1 MRRIAGRVAPFV
13 VIALLASSLGA
24 CSEQQKPS
32 SETATPSAA
41 TAAKPSEPQILS
53 VSLDS
58 EPQTLDP
65 QTAQDANSTAILRQ
79 IYAGLLRFGPDL
91 TLQPDLARELPTV
104 QNGGISADGLT
115 YTFRLRDGL
124 KWSDG
129 SPMKAQAFV
138 DAAKRIFEPGKES
151 RYSDFYLVLDAGGA
165 ERELQAALAAG
176 KKGEDLRPLKKK
188 VQDGLNVTA
197 SDDQTVVMRLSR
209 RSPVFL
215 QLAALWTLYPVR
227 ADLIAKHGD
236 RWTEAGNLVSDG
248 PFMLAKWSH
257 NERIELARNPYYHG
271 TAAALETVKVDF
283 IKDTAIAFAAYQKGE
298 LDVVSLGPAEIVQVR
313 QKKELQPEFK
323 SYAQLSTT
331 GLTFNVTSG
340 ALSDAKVRMALAG
353 GLDREE
359 YAQVVRE
366 GAILPAYGWLPPG
379 MPGYDAQ
386 AGQQWKGAVDRS
398 KALLKEAGFEG
409 GRGVVVE
416 ILIANTSLSKLTAE
430 WLQQQWQ
437 KNLGV
442 AVTVRA
448 LEPATYVSERV
459 KGNFQVVLGGWAS
472 DYPDPQNWWPLFRT
486 GASLNTGKYASA
498 EFDRLMDQADAELD
512 NAKRLEMYARAQQLF
527 YTDIPFAPLFYGSRN
542 ILVKPY
548 VKGAVTTSMEGA
560 IPIGNFLDRVSV
572 SGKQR

>member
-1 MRRIAGRVAPFV
+1 M
-13 VIALLASSLGA
+13 A
-24 CSEQQKPS
+24 CSVKQKPS
-32 SETATPSAA
+32 GTSTPTAA
-41 TAAKPSEPQILS
+41 AAKPSEPQILA

-65 QTAQDANSTAILRQ
+65 QSAQDANSTAILRQ

-91 TLQPDLARELPTV
+91 ALQPDLAREIPTT

-129 SPMKAQAFV
+129 TPMKAQAFV
-138 DAAKRIFEPGKES
+138 DAAKRVFEPGKES
-151 RYSDFYLVLDAGGA
+151 RYADFYLVLDAGGA
-165 ERELQAALAAG
+165 EKELQAAQAAG
-176 KKGEDLRPLKKK
+176 KKGEDLRPFKKK
-188 VQDGLNVTA
+188 VQDSLAVSA
-197 SDDQTVVMRLSR
+197 PDDKTVVMRLSR
-209 RSPVFL
+209 KSPVFL
-215 QLAALWTLYPVR
+215 QLTALWTLYPVR
-227 ADLIAKHGD
+227 ADLIAKFGD
-236 RWTEAGNLVSDG
+236 RWTEAENVVSDG
-248 PFMLAKWSH
+248 PFTLAKWSH
-257 NERIELARNPYYHG
+257 NERIELARNPHYHG
-271 TAAALETVKVDF
+271 AAAALETVKVDF

-313 QKKELQPEFK
+313 QKKELQPEFR

-331 GLTFNVTSG
+331 GLTFNVASG
-340 ALSDAKVRMALAG
+340 ALSNPKVRQALAG
-353 GLDREE
+353 GFDREE

-366 GAILPAYGWLPPG
+366 GAVLPAYGWLPPG

-386 AGQQWKGAVDRS
+386 AGQQLKSATAAS
-398 KALLKEAGFEG
+398 QALLKDAGFEG
-409 GRGVVVE
+409 GRGVTVE
-416 ILIANTSLSKLTAE
+416 ILIANTTVSKLTAE

-442 AVTVRA
+442 TVTVRA
-448 LEPATYVSERV
+448 LESATYVSERV

-486 GASLNTGKYASA
+486 GASLNTGKYASMD
-498 EFDRLMDQADAELD
+498 FDRLMDQADAELD
-512 NAKRLEMYARAQQLF
+512 NAKRLEIYARAQQQF
-527 YTDIPFAPLFYGSRN
+527 FADAPFAPLFYGGRN

-560 IPIGNFLDRVSV
+560 IPTGNFLDRVSI

>member
-1 MRRIAGRVAPFV
+1 MRRIVGRVAPV
-13 VIALLASSLGA
+13 VVFALLATALVA
-24 CSEQQKPS
+24 CSEKDQAPAAQPPA
-32 SETATPSAA
+32 EATV
-41 TAAKPSEPQILS
+41 TKPSEPQVLA

-65 QTAQDANSTAILRQ
+65 QAAQDANSTAILRQ

-91 TLQPDLARELPTV
+91 ALQPDLARELPTT

-115 YTFRLRDGL
+115 YTFHLRDGL

-129 SPMKAQAFV
+129 TPMKAQAFV
-138 DAAKRIFEPGKES
+138 DAAKRIFEPGRES

-165 ERELQAALAAG
+165 EKDLQAAMAAG
-176 KKGEDLRPLKKK
+176 KKGNDLKDLKAK
-188 VQDGLNVTA
+188 VQQGLKVSA
-197 SDDQTVVMRLSR
+197 PDDQTVVMRLTR
-209 RSPVFL
+209 KSPVFL
-215 QLAALWTLYPVR
+215 QMTALWTLYPVR
-227 ADLIAKHGD
+227 TDLIAKNGD
-236 RWTEAGNLVSDG
+236 KWTEAGNVVSDG
-248 PFMLAKWSH
+248 PFVLAKWSH
-257 NERIELARNPYYHG
+257 NERIELARNPHYHG
-271 TAAALETVKVDF
+271 TAATLETIRIDF

-313 QKKELQPEFK
+313 KNKDIQPEFK

-331 GLTFNVTSG
+331 GLTFNAASG
-340 ALSDAKVRMALAG
+340 ATANAKVRQALAG
-353 GLDREE
+353 GFDREE

-366 GAILPAYGWLPPG
+366 GAVLPGYGWIPPG

-386 AGQQWKGAVDRS
+386 AGASLKAATDRS
-398 KALLKEAGFEG
+398 KALLKDAGSEG
-409 GRGVVVE
+409 GRGVNVE

-442 AVTVRA
+442 TVTVRA
-448 LEPATYVSERV
+448 LEPATYVAERV

-486 GASLNTGKYASA
+486 GASLNTGKYTSA
-498 EFDRLMDQADAELD
+498 DFDRLMDQADAELD
-512 NAKRLEMYARAQQLF
+512 NAKRLDTYARAQQVF
-527 YTDIPFAPLFYGSRN
+527 FADVPFAPLFYGSRN

-560 IPIGNFLDRVSV
+560 IPIGNFLDRVSIN
-572 SGKQR
+572 GKPR